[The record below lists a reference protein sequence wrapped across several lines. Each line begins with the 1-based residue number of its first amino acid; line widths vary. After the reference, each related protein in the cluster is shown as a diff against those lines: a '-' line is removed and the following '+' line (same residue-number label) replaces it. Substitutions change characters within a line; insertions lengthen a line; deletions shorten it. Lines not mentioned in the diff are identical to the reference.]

1 MNRKIIITLL
11 YVIPVIVCAYGTT
24 RFLNYTFL
32 SALNPSDST
41 VRLFEVAHG
50 SSGKEIAKQLEKQ
63 GFIRHRW
70 AVSYLS
76 ALKGSDRAIQAGE
89 YELKPSMTPAE
100 ILQKLASGEMFVRR
114 FTLKEGA
121 SMWEIGSL
129 LQQAGIMKDKLTF
142 EKFLTDQSLLHELQ
156 LNDHSLEGYLF
167 PDTYSF
173 SRGTSP
179 KVIISK
185 MYENFNKKW
194 DPSWDQRL
202 KELNMSKH
210 DIVTLASII
219 EKESG
224 NSEEQPLISSVFH
237 NRLQRRMRLQ
247 SDPTVIAGIPHFNGN
262 LTKEDLMTPTPYNTY
277 VIDGLPVGPIGNPG
291 TTSLEAAIN
300 PAKTDYLFFVA
311 NGQGSHVFS
320 ATLDE
325 HNKAVNLYQRGLAS
339 TQPAK

>member
-1 MNRKIIITLL
+1 MKRKIILFL
-11 YVIPVIVCAYGTT
+11 MYVVPMVLCARGTT
-24 RFLNYTFL
+24 WFFEYSFL
-32 SALNPSDST
+32 SPLNPSNT
-41 VRLFEVAHG
+41 APKLFEVTPG

-63 GFIRHRW
+63 GLIRHRW
-70 AVSYLS
+70 ALSYLS
-76 ALKGSDRAIQAGE
+76 SLKGSDRAIQSGE
-89 YELKPSMTPAE
+89 YEISPSMTPAE
-100 ILQKLASGEMFVRR
+100 ILQKLASGNMFIRR

-121 SMWEIGSL
+121 SMWEIGTL
-129 LQQAGIMKDKLTF
+129 LQQAGIIQNKLTF
-142 EKFLTDQSLLHELQ
+142 EKFLTDQSLLRELQ
-156 LNDHSLEGYLF
+156 LTDHSLEGYLF

-173 SRGTSP
+173 SKGTSP
-179 KVIISK
+179 KAIVSK
-185 MYENFNKKW
+185 MYDNFKKKW
-194 DPSWDQRL
+194 DPSWDARL
-202 KELNMSKH
+202 KELNMSVH

-247 SDPTVIAGIPHFNGN
+247 SDPTVIAGLPHFNGN
-262 LTKEDLMTPTPYNTY
+262 LTKEDLLTPTPYNTY

-291 TTSLEAAIN
+291 TTALEAAVN

-325 HNKAVNLYQRGLAS
+325 HNKAVNLYQRGLAPI
-339 TQPAK
+339 QPVK